1 MGRCVPMMFGY
12 SAAAASADGND
23 SRLDEGSGDVGTMR
37 VQLIA
42 TSNGLYQQAV
52 ELRERVLLKPIGYT
66 ASKFAQEYPEVE
78 QRGEHFVAVID
89 HPSGKRVVGT
99 VCLLPNYP
107 ERGIGKLTQ
116 MVVDEQ
122 RQREGLG
129 RELVANL
136 ERRAFGELG
145 LTGLFC
151 HAQEA
156 AAGFYRKMGWKQV
169 GEPFSEAGIRHYRM
183 EFRPD

>member
-1 MGRCVPMMFGY
+1 MG
-12 SAAAASADGND
+12 
-23 SRLDEGSGDVGTMR
+23 TTR
-37 VQLIA
+37 VQLISTTNA
-42 TSNGLYQQAV
+42 LYPQAV

-66 ASKFAQEYPEVE
+66 ADRFASEYPEVE

-107 ERGIGKLTQ
+107 ERGAGKLTQ

-145 LTGLFC
+145 LSTLFC
-151 HAQEA
+151 HAQET
-156 AAGFYRKMGWKQV
+156 AAGFYRKMGWETV
-169 GEPFSEAGIRHYRM
+169 GEPFVEAGIRHYKM
-183 EFRPD
+183 AFSPG

>member
-1 MGRCVPMMFGY
+1 
-12 SAAAASADGND
+12 
-23 SRLDEGSGDVGTMR
+23 MR
-37 VQLIA
+37 VQAIGI
-42 TSNGLYQQAV
+42 NNPLYAQAE
-52 ELRERVLLKPIGYT
+52 ELRERVLLAPIGYT
-66 ASKFAQEYPEVE
+66 ARRFAGEYPEVE
-78 QRGEHFVAVID
+78 AVGEHFVAVID

-107 ERGIGKLTQ
+107 ERGVGKLTQ

-129 RELVANL
+129 RELVADL

-145 LTGLFC
+145 LHTLFC

-156 AAGFYRKMGWKQV
+156 AAGFYRKMGWQAV
-169 GEPFSEAGIRHYRM
+169 GEPFMEAGIRHYRM
-183 EFRPD
+183 EFRPG

>member
-1 MGRCVPMMFGY
+1 
-12 SAAAASADGND
+12 
-23 SRLDEGSGDVGTMR
+23 MR

-42 TSNGLYQQAV
+42 TSNGLYPQAV

-66 ASKFAQEYPEVE
+66 AAKFASEYPEVE
-78 QRGEHFVAVID
+78 QRGEHFVAVIE

-107 ERGIGKLTQ
+107 ERGVGKLTQ

-145 LTGLFC
+145 LQALFC
-151 HAQEA
+151 HAQES
-156 AAGFYRKMGWKQV
+156 AAGFYRKMGWEEKGV
-169 GEPFSEAGIRHYRM
+169 AFTEAGIPHYRM
-183 EFRPD
+183 EFKPS

>member
-1 MGRCVPMMFGY
+1 MVL
-12 SAAAASADGND
+12 SLAS
-23 SRLDEGSGDVGTMR
+23 TR
-37 VQLIA
+37 VQVIG
-42 TSNGLYQQAV
+42 TSSPLYRQAA
-52 ELRERVLLKPIGYT
+52 ELRERVLLKPIGYS
-66 ASKFAQEYPEVE
+66 AERFSKEFPEVE

-99 VCLLPNYP
+99 ACLLPNFP
-107 ERGIGKLTQ
+107 ERGVGKLTQ

-145 LTGLFC
+145 LQSLFC
-151 HAQEA
+151 HAHEA
-156 AAGFYRKMGWKQV
+156 AVGFYLRMGWEKD
-169 GEPFSEAGIRHYRM
+169 GEPFQEAGIRHYRM
-183 EFRPD
+183 RFRA